1 LFKKIII
8 ALLMMALIASTNAF
22 AASWSG
28 GVKTDSDSW
37 YIYRE
42 SSNLSFA
49 FEQSVQGQVSPVDFR
64 GRTLS
69 PFHSYYGDLLLNDV
83 RIKER
88 TAALEGSYSSE
99 ELLTLKS
106 SINNSV
112 NASWYK
118 PAGSDLW
125 TIDFYEKW
133 PVKLCYTKSM
143 AYSGRGINNRD
154 FVGNNKDFVG
164 ANFLYNQEF
173 SKERIINA
181 SLERMNATILA
192 TDESLQDVLIKA
204 TRSTEYKLKAHTSG
218 ITNFKY
224 RQVGAD
230 EEIVNAGDERFVG
243 VYDIEK
249 NILMKSKFDLYQE
262 EDGWLPCCYGGW
274 DTMNYRDQKG
284 FGKSTNGVFDCS
296 CYRVSGQAQFYR

>member
-1 LFKKIII
+1 LAIPN
-8 ALLMMALIASTNAF
+8 AS

-28 GVKTDSDSW
+28 SVKTDSDSW

-42 SSNLSFA
+42 SSNLSFNY
-49 FEQSVQGQVSPVDFR
+49 EQSVQGQVSPVDYR

-69 PFHSYYGDLLLNDV
+69 PFHSFYENVKLNDV
-83 RIKER
+83 CVKER
-88 TAALEGSYSSE
+88 TAALEGSLSTE
-99 ELLTLKS
+99 ELLTMHS

-133 PVKLCYTKSM
+133 PVKLCYSKTM
-143 AYSGRGINNRD
+143 DYSGRGINNRD

-164 ANFLYNQEF
+164 ANFLYNREF
-173 SKERIINA
+173 SKERSINA
-181 SLERMNATILA
+181 SLERLNATILA
-192 TDESLQDVLIKA
+192 TDESLQDVLVKA

-218 ITNFKY
+218 IASIKY
-224 RQVGAD
+224 RQVGPD
-230 EEIVNAGDERFVG
+230 GEIANAGDERYVG

-249 NILMKSKFDLYQE
+249 NIRMKSRFDLYQDE
-262 EDGWLPCCYGGW
+262 SEWLPCCYGNW

-284 FGKSTNGVFDCS
+284 FGKIAKGVFDCT
-296 CYRVSGQAQFYR
+296 CYNAPTQAQFQRQ

>member
-1 LFKKIII
+1 MAI
-8 ALLMMALIASTNAF
+8 LLMSLITCAY

-28 GVKTDSDSW
+28 GVITDSDSW

-42 SSNLSFA
+42 SSNLSFTL
-49 FEQSVQGQVSPVDFR
+49 EQSVQGQVSPVDFR

-69 PFHSYYGDLLLNDV
+69 PFHSYYGDLELNDV
-83 RIKER
+83 RIKEK
-88 TAALEGSYSSE
+88 TAALEGSLSIE

-133 PVKLCYTKSM
+133 PVKLCYSKTM
-143 AYSGRGINNRD
+143 AYSGKNRNNRD
-154 FVGNNKDFVG
+154 FVGNNQDFVG
-164 ANFLYNQEF
+164 ANFLYNKEF

-181 SLERMNATILA
+181 SLERMNATVLA
-192 TDESLQDVLIKA
+192 TDESPRMSVKA
-204 TRSTEYKLKAHTSG
+204 TRSTEYRLKAHTTG
-218 ITNFKY
+218 IADLKY
-224 RQVGAD
+224 RQVGAND
-230 EEIVNAGDERFVG
+230 ETMNAGDERFVG

-249 NILMKSKFDLYQE
+249 KIQMKSRFDLYLE

-274 DTMNYRDQKG
+274 SDMNYRDQKG
-284 FGKSTNGVFDCS
+284 FGKSARGVFDCS
-296 CYRVSGQAQFYR
+296 CYNVPTRA

>member
-1 LFKKIII
+1 MKNSIIYI
-8 ALLMMALIASTNAF
+8 ALLLIALIFSAS

-28 GVKTDSDSW
+28 GVKTDYDSW

-69 PFHSYYGDLLLNDV
+69 PFHSYYGDLELNDV

-88 TAALEGSYSSE
+88 TAALAGSLQTE

-133 PVKLCYTKSM
+133 PVKLCYSKTM
-143 AYSGRGINNRD
+143 AYSGRNINNRD
-154 FVGNNKDFVG
+154 YVGNNRDFVG
-164 ANFLYNQEF
+164 ANFLYNKEF

-181 SLERMNATILA
+181 SLERMNATVLA
-192 TDESLQDVLIKA
+192 TDESLQDVQIKA

-218 ITNFKY
+218 IANFKY
-224 RQVGAD
+224 RQVDAD
-230 EEIVNAGDERFVG
+230 LEITNAGDERFAG

-249 NILMKSKFDLYQE
+249 NILMKSRFDLYQYE
-262 EDGWLPCCYGGW
+262 EDWLPCCYGGW

-284 FGKSTNGVFDCS
+284 FGKSAKGIFDCS
-296 CYRVSGQAQFYR
+296 CYRVPSQAQFQR

>member
-1 LFKKIII
+1 LFKKIIFTL
-8 ALLMMALIASTNAF
+8 LLMVFFASTSVF

-42 SSNLSFA
+42 SSNLSFE

-69 PFHSYYGDLLLNDV
+69 PFHSYYGDLELNDV
-83 RIKER
+83 RIRER
-88 TAALEGSYSSE
+88 TAALEGSLQSE

-106 SINNSV
+106 NINNSV

-118 PAGSDLW
+118 PEGSDLW

-133 PVKLCYTKSM
+133 PVKLCYSKSM
-143 AYSGRGINNRD
+143 AYSGWNINNRD

-164 ANFLYNQEF
+164 ANFLYNREF
-173 SKERIINA
+173 SKERSINA

-192 TDESLQDVLIKA
+192 TDESLQEVLVKA
-204 TRSTEYKLKAHTSG
+204 TRTTEYKLKAHTSG

-230 EEIVNAGDERFVG
+230 QEIVNEGDERFAG

-249 NILMKSKFDLYQE
+249 NILMKSKFDLYQDE
-262 EDGWLPCCYGGW
+262 GEWLPCCTGGW

-284 FGKSTNGVFDCS
+284 FGRSAKGIFDCS
-296 CYRVSGQAQFYR
+296 CYKVPSQAQFQG

>member
-1 LFKKIII
+1 MKNSIIYI
-8 ALLMMALIASTNAF
+8 ALLLIALIFSAS

-28 GVKTDSDSW
+28 GVKTDYDSW

-69 PFHSYYGDLLLNDV
+69 PFHSYYGDLELNDV

-88 TAALEGSYSSE
+88 TAALAGSLQTE

-133 PVKLCYTKSM
+133 PVKLCYSKTM
-143 AYSGRGINNRD
+143 AYSGRNINNRD
-154 FVGNNKDFVG
+154 YVGNNRDFVG
-164 ANFLYNQEF
+164 ANFLYNKEF

-181 SLERMNATILA
+181 SLERMNATVLA
-192 TDESLQDVLIKA
+192 TDESLQDVQIKA

-218 ITNFKY
+218 IANFKY
-224 RQVGAD
+224 RQVDAD
-230 EEIVNAGDERFVG
+230 LEITNAGDERFAG

-249 NILMKSKFDLYQE
+249 NILMKSRFDLYQYE
-262 EDGWLPCCYGGW
+262 EDWLPCCYGGW

-284 FGKSTNGVFDCS
+284 FGKSAKGIFDCS
-296 CYRVSGQAQFYR
+296 CYRVPARAQFQR

>member
-1 LFKKIII
+1 MSSIT
-8 ALLMMALIASTNAF
+8 SVF

-28 GVKTDSDSW
+28 GVITDSDSW

-42 SSNLSFA
+42 STNTSFT

-64 GRTLS
+64 GRVLS
-69 PFHSYYGDLLLNDV
+69 PFHSYYGDLTLNDV

-88 TAALEGSYSSE
+88 TAALEGSLSIE

-118 PAGSDLW
+118 LAGSDLW
-125 TIDFYEKW
+125 TIDYYEKW
-133 PVKLCYTKSM
+133 PVKLCYSKTM
-143 AYSGRGINNRD
+143 AYSGRSINNRD

-164 ANFLYNQEF
+164 ANFLYNKEF
-173 SKERIINA
+173 TKERTINA
-181 SLERMNATILA
+181 SLERMNATVLA
-192 TDESLQDVLIKA
+192 TDESLQDVLVKA
-204 TRSTEYKLKAHTSG
+204 TRSTEYKLQAHTTG
-218 ITNFKY
+218 IANFRY
-224 RQVGAD
+224 RQVNAD
-230 EEIVNAGDERFVG
+230 EKIVNAGDERFAG

-249 NILMKSKFDLYQE
+249 NILMKSKFDLYKDE
-262 EDGWLPCCYGGW
+262 GEWLPCCYGGW

-284 FGKSTNGVFDCS
+284 YGKSAKGIFDCS
-296 CYRVSGQAQFYR
+296 CYKVPSQAQFQR

>member
-1 LFKKIII
+1 
-8 ALLMMALIASTNAF
+8 
-22 AASWSG
+22 
-28 GVKTDSDSW
+28 
-37 YIYRE
+37 
-42 SSNLSFA
+42 
-49 FEQSVQGQVSPVDFR
+49 VQGQVSPVDFR

-69 PFHSYYGDLLLNDV
+69 PFHSYYGDLNINDV

-88 TAALEGSYSSE
+88 TAALEGSLSSE

-133 PVKLCYTKSM
+133 PVKFCYTKTM
-143 AYSGRGINNRD
+143 AYSGSGINNRD
-154 FVGNNKDFVG
+154 FVGNNRDFVG
-164 ANFLYNQEF
+164 ANFLYNTEF
-173 SKERIINA
+173 SKERSINA
-181 SLERMNATILA
+181 SLERMNATVLA
-192 TDESLQDVLIKA
+192 TDESLQDVLIKT

-230 EEIVNAGDERFVG
+230 GEIVNAGDERFAG

-249 NILMKSKFDLYQE
+249 NILMKSSYDIDKYE
-262 EDGWLPCCYGGW
+262 EDWLPCCYGGW

-284 FGKSTNGVFDCS
+284 FGKSAKGVFDCS
-296 CYRVSGQAQFYR
+296 CYKVPEKAQFQR